1 MKRRYA
7 VAISAMILAMPFGN
21 TATAAEPSLEQ
32 LEVIQEM
39 LESNDVERLR
49 EYISE
54 RPELLEGYTTLSQL
68 LLQFMADSMDVIGYL
83 GFASTQSD
91 DDDEGPL
98 PVPIY

>member
-91 DDDEGPL
+91 DDDEGPS

>member
-21 TATAAEPSLEQ
+21 TASAAEPSLEQ

-68 LLQFMADSMDVIGYL
+68 LLQFMAESFDVIEYL
-83 GFASTQSD
+83 GFAPTQSD
-91 DDDEGPL
+91 DDDEGPS